1 MAALNSVKELYQA
14 YGLYHKRGIIS
25 KAVYEDQIENAVPIN
40 PLKEF
45 TYIEDMSPEEIER
58 NFEDIENTDIVV
70 TGLGITLE
78 DLIYVKENSE
88 CKISNFK
95 TPICRIGYTE
105 QGVYYKV
112 FERRQRITFA
122 ENGEPADTF
131 AFRENEKY
139 ITGQVCVRIRKLNAP
154 LEPKWKRT
162 EKQQRRE
169 TIKGSRTVFWR
180 FITVITELAGP
191 FVIAGLFTNNVNL
204 GWLFFFLAFL
214 NLLLMRELFAICVM
228 MPWVFAKLLSG
239 LRGITGFVIRIA
251 GMLLTLILSVVIVH
265 LPSYLGLLAAD
276 RSGSDSAILII
287 ATSLAVSFAAGVI
300 TKALVKK

>member
-1 MAALNSVKELYQA
+1 M
-14 YGLYHKRGIIS
+14 
-25 KAVYEDQIENAVPIN
+25 
-40 PLKEF
+40 
-45 TYIEDMSPEEIER
+45 
-58 NFEDIENTDIVV
+58 
-70 TGLGITLE
+70 
-78 DLIYVKENSE
+78 
-88 CKISNFK
+88 
-95 TPICRIGYTE
+95 
-105 QGVYYKV
+105 
-112 FERRQRITFA
+112 
-122 ENGEPADTF
+122 
-131 AFRENEKY
+131 
-139 ITGQVCVRIRKLNAP
+139 
-154 LEPKWKRT
+154 
-162 EKQQRRE
+162 
-169 TIKGSRTVFWR
+169 
-180 FITVITELAGP
+180 TELAGP